1 MEGVLERIKEALVDL
16 DEEALL
22 NAVEEALRAGV
33 PAERIVFEAM
43 SRGMEE
49 VGKLFETGEYF
60 LAEMIIAADIFR
72 KAMERLQPLLE
83 EAASSA
89 ARARGRVVIGTVEGD
104 VHDIGKSLVASMLR
118 AAGFEVIDL
127 GVDVPAEQFAEAVEK
142 YRPDIVAM
150 SALLTT
156 TMKNMERVVRTL
168 EERGLRSRV
177 KIVIGGAPT
186 TPEFAE
192 RIGAD
197 AWARNA
203 VEAVKKCVELLGS
216 G

>member
-127 GVDVPAEQFAEAVEK
+127 GVDVPAERFAEAVEK

-156 TMKNMERVVRTL
+156 TMKNMERVVKTL

>member
-1 MEGVLERIKEALVDL
+1 MDEILSRIKEALVDL

-22 NAVEEALRAGV
+22 DAVEEALRTGI

-49 VGKLFETGEYF
+49 VGRLFEVGEYF
-60 LAEMIIAADIFR
+60 LAEMIIAADIFK

-83 EAASSA
+83 KAASSA

-127 GVDVPAEQFAEAVEK
+127 GVDVPAERFAEAVEK

-156 TMKNMERVVRTL
+156 TMKNMEKVVKTL

-177 KIVIGGAPT
+177 KVVIGGAPT

-203 VEAVKKCVELLGS
+203 VEAVKKCVELLGI

>member
-127 GVDVPAEQFAEAVEK
+127 GVDVLAEQFAEAVEK

-168 EERGLRSRV
+168 EERGLRNRV

>member
-127 GVDVPAEQFAEAVEK
+127 GVDVPAERFAEAVEK
-142 YRPDIVAM
+142 YQPDIVAM

-156 TMKNMERVVRTL
+156 TMKNMEKVVKTL

>member
-156 TMKNMERVVRTL
+156 TMKNMEKVVKTL

-186 TPEFAE
+186 TPAFAE

>member
-156 TMKNMERVVRTL
+156 TMKNMEKVVKTL

>member
-127 GVDVPAEQFAEAVEK
+127 GVDVPAERFAEAVEK

-156 TMKNMERVVRTL
+156 TMKNMEKVVKTL